1 MERVEQE
8 PSIYTLPEVEERA
21 EGVANWFRT
30 IGKMDLK
37 APMEFPEGMYSIRDS
52 MEEIARNQEA
62 FEIAATA
69 MKLATNMKIEPGP
82 GMWDMLKGMSPE
94 AMVKMAGSMMPE
106 GFAESIQAKLS
117 RIKKCCNIE

>member
-1 MERVEQE
+1 
-8 PSIYTLPEVEERA
+8 
-21 EGVANWFRT
+21 
-30 IGKMDLK
+30 
-37 APMEFPEGMYSIRDS
+37 MEFPEGMYSIRDS

-62 FEIAATA
+62 FEIVATA
-69 MKLATNMKIEPGP
+69 MKLATNMKIEPGT